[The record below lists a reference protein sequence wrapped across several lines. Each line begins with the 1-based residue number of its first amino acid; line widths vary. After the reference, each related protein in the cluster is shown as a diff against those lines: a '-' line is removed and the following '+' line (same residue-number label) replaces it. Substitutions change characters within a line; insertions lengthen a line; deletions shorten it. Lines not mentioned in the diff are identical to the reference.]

1 MHSATIPSLPLFKET
16 SWKYRI
22 HKNMHACSTR
32 DHTRKYLIPAR
43 PDPFEFRTRP
53 TLPVQILNP
62 SDPPRT
68 SQNLPE
74 PSPPRAGT
82 LPVGSGRVGLQ
93 YSSLC
98 TSSSSHL
105 ESASLWRMVLP
116 SDRFLFINQR
126 RLCIVRIPFMWPSP
140 NYLISTTWLSP
151 KKSTIRVPPL
161 LGRSARPTNAG
172 TSTKYSTARLS
183 DCLSFGECSTVRF
196 HANGTHPSCS
206 ASTTRTTSACATIT
220 TIGVWRTAPSS
231 PAPHHWLALARTSER
246 TAPNA
251 SKTDCTVL
259 ERCCARAQNVIP
271 VRDVSSVRIHSV
283 SSLDAILSY
292 HIQPRVSFFDQSGVK
307 MASLI
312 S

>member
-93 YSSLC
+93 YSTLDFQYR
-98 TSSSSHL
+98 
-105 ESASLWRMVLP
+105 AK
-116 SDRFLFINQR
+116 RFRQR
-126 RLCIVRIPFMWPSP
+126 PFAGNRKKCSCI
-140 NYLISTTWLSP
+140 
-151 KKSTIRVPPL
+151 
-161 LGRSARPTNAG
+161 
-172 TSTKYSTARLS
+172 
-183 DCLSFGECSTVRF
+183 D
-196 HANGTHPSCS
+196 H
-206 ASTTRTTSACATIT
+206 
-220 TIGVWRTAPSS
+220 
-231 PAPHHWLALARTSER
+231 RTSLDVCISCR
-246 TAPNA
+246 LIKK
-251 SKTDCTVL
+251 KTNEQKTRRRSEICW
-259 ERCCARAQNVIP
+259 A
-271 VRDVSSVRIHSV
+271 VRGKKKND
-283 SSLDAILSY
+283 L
-292 HIQPRVSFFDQSGVK
+292 QKQ
-307 MASLI
+307 
-312 S
+312 